1 MVDGPIQPVSPP
13 IQRSFLRQYFLLTL
27 LAVGFM
33 ALIVRAGYLQFV
45 MTDYLQAQ
53 GDSRYQRVIE
63 TKATRGVIVDRH
75 GEVLAVSTPVD
86 SVWAHPPTLLY
97 EGHSWQELSKLLA
110 TPVAKL
116 KALATAH
123 QDGEFVYLKRHLSP
137 PLAKEVMALDIPGV
151 GLKRE
156 YRRYYPGGPVFGQ
169 VLGFTDID
177 DVGQEGLERV
187 YNKTL
192 TGVHGRAR
200 VLRDRVGHIV
210 EATEQIN
217 PPVNGEDLSIT
228 LDARIQYLAYR
239 HLSTAIKQHKAKG
252 GTAVVLD
259 LTNGDIL
266 AMVNQ
271 PKFNPNNRND
281 LIPDRF
287 RNRAVTDVFEPG
299 STIKPFTVAMALQ
312 SRLLVPDTRID
323 TTPGVMQ
330 IGRNQVRDGHDYGLL
345 TVSRVIMKSSNVG
358 AAKIAMMTKPQKL
371 LDVLRDVG
379 FGSTSNIGFQ
389 GMVPGMVPQREL
401 KRIEHATLAFGYGL
415 SCTALQLT
423 RACTALATNGR
434 LLSPRLI
441 KGHVP
446 EATRQ
451 VFRPELV
458 NQVKHMLELAVS
470 EQGTGSTA
478 QVPRYRIA
486 GKTGTAH
493 KIINGAYAKD
503 RYRSLFV
510 GYGPVTNPRLVMA
523 VVIDDPRGE
532 HYYGGKV
539 AAPVFS
545 QVMSGALRMLNVP
558 PDREPPKSKSAEG
571 EA

>member
-1 MVDGPIQPVSPP
+1 MADGPTPSVNPP
-13 IQRSFLRQYFLLTL
+13 TQRFFLRQYFLLTL
-27 LAVGFM
+27 LLLGFT
-33 ALIVRAGYLQFV
+33 ALVVRAGYLQVV

-97 EGHSWQELSKLLA
+97 EGHSWQELSKLLD

-116 KALATAH
+116 KQLATAQ
-123 QDGEFVYLKRHLSP
+123 QDREFVYLKRHVSP
-137 PLAKEVMALDIPGV
+137 PLARKVMMLEIPGV

-156 YRRYYPGGPVFGQ
+156 YRRYYPAGPVFGQ
-169 VLGFTDID
+169 ILGFTDID
-177 DVGQEGLERV
+177 DVGQEGLERA
-187 YNKTL
+187 YNEAL
-192 TGVHGRAR
+192 TGVHGKAQ
-200 VLRDRVGHIV
+200 VLRDRVGHVV

-239 HLSTAIKQHKAKG
+239 HLSAAVKEHRAKSG
-252 GTAVVLD
+252 SAVVLD
-259 LTNGDIL
+259 LITGDIL
-266 AMVNQ
+266 AIVNQ
-271 PKFNPNNRND
+271 PKFNPNNRSD
-281 LIPDRF
+281 LKPDHF
-287 RNRAVTDVFEPG
+287 RNRAVTDLFEPG

-330 IGRNQVRDGHDYGLL
+330 IGRNQVRDGRDYGLL

-358 AAKIAMMTKPQKL
+358 AAKIAMMAKPQKL
-371 LDVLRDVG
+371 LSVLRDVG
-379 FGSTSNIGFQ
+379 FGSTSRIGFQ
-389 GMVPGMVPQREL
+389 GEVPGMVPQREL

-415 SCTALQLT
+415 SCTTLQLA
-423 RACTALATNGR
+423 RAYSALATNGR

-441 KGHVP
+441 KGQVP
-446 EATRQ
+446 EAARQ
-451 VFRPELV
+451 VFRPEI
-458 NQVKHMLELAVS
+458 VKQIRHMLELAVS

-478 QVPRYRIA
+478 QVSRYRIA

-493 KIINGAYAKD
+493 KIISGKYAKD
-503 RYRSLFV
+503 RYRSLFI
-510 GYGPVTNPRLVMA
+510 GYGPVTRPRLVMA

-545 QVMSGALRMLNVP
+545 KVMSGALRLLNVA
-558 PDREPPKSKSAEG
+558 PDREPPKSSSAGG

>member
-1 MVDGPIQPVSPP
+1 MADGLTLPVIPP
-13 IQRSFLRQYFLLTL
+13 KQRSFLRQYFLLTL
-27 LAVGFM
+27 LGVGFL

-63 TKATRGVIVDRH
+63 TKATRGVILDRH

-97 EGHSWQELSKLLA
+97 EGHSWQELSELLA
-110 TPVAKL
+110 TPVATL
-116 KALATAH
+116 KELATAH
-123 QDGEFVYLKRHLSP
+123 QDREFVYLKRHLSP
-137 PLAKEVMALDIPGV
+137 PLARKVVALDIPGI

-156 YRRYYPGGPVFGQ
+156 YRRYYPAGSVFGQ

-177 DVGQEGLERV
+177 DVGQEGLELV
-187 YNKTL
+187 YNRSL
-192 TGVHGRAR
+192 TGVHGKAR

-217 PPVNGEDLSIT
+217 PPVDGKKLSVT

-239 HLSTAIKQHKAKG
+239 HLSTAVKEHNAKG
-252 GTAVVLD
+252 GSAVVLD
-259 LTNGDIL
+259 LQNGDIL

-281 LIPDRF
+281 LKPDRF

-299 STIKPFTVAMALQ
+299 STIKPFTVAMALR

-330 IGRNQVRDGHDYGLL
+330 IGRNQVRDGRDYGLL
-345 TVSRVIMKSSNVG
+345 TVSRVIVKSSNVG

-389 GMVPGMVPQREL
+389 GAVSGMVPQREL

-415 SCTALQLT
+415 SCTTLQLA
-423 RACTALATNGR
+423 RAYTALATNGR

-441 KGHVP
+441 KGQVP
-446 EATRQ
+446 HAARQ

-458 NQVKHMLELAVS
+458 NQIKHMLELAVS

-478 QVPRYRIA
+478 QVSRYRIA

-523 VVIDDPRGE
+523 VVVDDPQGE

-545 QVMSGALRMLNVP
+545 KVMSGALRLLNVP
-558 PDREPPKSKSAEG
+558 PDREPPKTASTGG